1 MVDNSQTSFGSPTGA
16 DHRID
21 FDEIVL
27 ALGKE
32 GLLDAGQLKQIKSS
46 ADTRLPG
53 DEHALE
59 VLARY
64 NLKAANAPATRL
76 DLEFLTRWL
85 AERAHVPY
93 LRIDPLK
100 IDVAQVTAV
109 IKRSY
114 ASRFNIL
121 PVAVSGKQITVATA
135 EPWVREW
142 ENELANSMDF
152 EFRRV
157 IANPQAIRR
166 YLGEF
171 YAIGGSIL
179 GAQAEPA
186 GHGSAQHVA
195 GFEQLV
201 DLGDI
206 GDVDPNHRHVV
217 RIVDWLLQYAFE
229 QRASDIHLEPRR
241 ETGNVRFRIDG
252 VLHLVNELPARVL
265 AAAVSRLKALGRLD
279 VVERRRPQDGRIKT
293 KGAKGDEVE
302 LRLSTMPTTFGEK
315 LVLRIF
321 DPQVL
326 MKSLEAL
333 GFDRHEQSLWE
344 TMINNPHGMIVVTGP
359 TGSGKTTTLYA
370 ALKRLA
376 RPELNVCTIEDPIE
390 MVDPLFNQM
399 YVQPQIGLDFASGVR
414 TLLRQDP
421 DIIMVGEI
429 RDYETAQTTVQA
441 ALTGH
446 LVLSTLHTNDAP
458 STITRFMDLGIA
470 AYLLKSSL
478 LGIIAQRLV
487 RTLCDHC
494 KVPVR
499 LNETRWHA
507 LTGDESIPP
516 PESGACAA
524 AGCEE
529 CRHTGYRGR
538 TGIHEIM
545 VMDDHMRRLV
555 NTDTE
560 SDSLRT
566 AALAHGMRSLRLS
579 GAGKVAAGLTTIEEV
594 MSVLQTDHVTE

>member
-1 MVDNSQTSFGSPTGA
+1 MSETSQTSFGSQSGA
-16 DHRID
+16 HHRLTLI
-21 FDEIVL
+21 EIAR

-32 GLLDAGQLKQIKSS
+32 GLLDARQLVQLKSAADSISS
-46 ADTRLPG
+46 V

-59 VLARY
+59 VLARH
-64 NLKAANAPATRL
+64 NLKAANDPRTQL

-85 AERAHVPY
+85 AGRARLPY

-100 IDVAQVTAV
+100 IDVSQVTGV

-121 PVAVSGKQITVATA
+121 PVAVVGKQITVATA

-142 ENELANSMDF
+142 ENELAQTMDL
-152 EFRRV
+152 EFKRV
-157 IANPQAIRR
+157 VANPQAIRR
-166 YLGEF
+166 YLGEI

-179 GAQAEPA
+179 GAQLEPNSA
-186 GHGSAQHVA
+186 GSSNDIT

-201 DLGDI
+201 DLGEIDE
-206 GDVDPNHRHVV
+206 VDPNHRHVV

-252 VLHLVNELPARVL
+252 VLHLVNELPARVM
-265 AAAVSRLKALGRLD
+265 AATVSRLKALGRLD

-293 KGAKGDEVE
+293 KGATGDEVE

-315 LVLRIF
+315 LVMRIF

-326 MKSLEAL
+326 VKSLEAL
-333 GFDRHEQSLWE
+333 GFDQHDQALWE
-344 TMINNPHGMIVVTGP
+344 TMTQNPHGMIVVTGP
-359 TGSGKTTTLYA
+359 TGSGKTTTLYS

-399 YVQPQIGLDFASGVR
+399 YVQHQIGLDFANGVR

-458 STITRFMDLGIA
+458 SSITRFLDLGIA

-478 LGIIAQRLV
+478 LGIVAQRLI
-487 RTLCDHC
+487 RTLCNHC
-494 KVPVR
+494 KAPTT
-499 LNETRWHA
+499 LKESSWHA
-507 LTGDESIPP
+507 LTGDESMAVP
-516 PESGACAA
+516 AHAHAA
-524 AGCEE
+524 RGCDE

-538 TGIHEIM
+538 TGIYEIM

-555 NTDTE
+555 RADAE
-560 SDSLRT
+560 SDMLRT

-579 GAGKVAAGLTTIEEV
+579 GAGKVAAGLTTVEEV
-594 MSVLQTDHVTE
+594 VGVIQAEHVSE

>member
-1 MVDNSQTSFGSPTGA
+1 MSEISQSSFGPTGGG
-16 DHRID
+16 DHRITLV
-21 FDEIVL
+21 EIVQ
-27 ALGKE
+27 ALRKD
-32 GLLDAGQLKQIKSS
+32 GLLDADQLQQLKPSIDAQ
-46 ADTRLPG
+46 TVG
-53 DEHALE
+53 GEHALE
-59 VLARY
+59 VLARH
-64 NLKAANAPATRL
+64 NLTAANKTRTPL
-76 DLEFLTRWL
+76 EIEFLTRWL
-85 AERAHVPY
+85 AGRARLPY

-100 IDVAQVTAV
+100 IDVSQVTSV

-142 ENELANSMDF
+142 ENELSQTMDL
-152 EFRRV
+152 EFKRV
-157 IANPQAIRR
+157 VANPRSIRR

-186 GHGSAQHVA
+186 KGGTSDRVA

-206 GDVDPNHRHVV
+206 EEVDPDHRHVV

-252 VLHLVNELPARVL
+252 VLHLVNELPSRVL
-265 AAAVSRLKALGRLD
+265 AATVSRLKALGRLD

-293 KGAKGDEVE
+293 KGPTGDEVE

-315 LVLRIF
+315 LVMRIF

-326 MKSLEAL
+326 MKSLESL
-333 GFDRHEQSLWE
+333 GFDEHDQSLWE
-344 TMINNPHGMIVVTGP
+344 TMTNNPHGMIVVTGP
-359 TGSGKTTTLYA
+359 TGSGKTTTLYS

-390 MVDPLFNQM
+390 MVDPQFNQM
-399 YVQPQIGLDFASGVR
+399 YVQHQIGLDFATGVR

-458 STITRFMDLGIA
+458 SSITRFLDLGIA

-478 LGIIAQRLV
+478 LGIVAQRLV
-487 RTLCDHC
+487 RTLCTQC
-494 KVPVR
+494 KTPTA
-499 LNETRWHA
+499 LEESHWHA
-507 LTGDESIPP
+507 LTGNESSSPP
-516 PESGACAA
+516 PGAHAA
-524 AGCEE
+524 RGCDE

-538 TGIHEIM
+538 TGIYEIM
-545 VMDDHMRRLV
+545 LMDDRMRGLV
-555 NTDTE
+555 RA
-560 SDSLRT
+560 DSEPEQIRT

-579 GAGKVAAGLTTIEEV
+579 GAGKVASGQTTVEEV
-594 MSVLQTDHVTE
+594 MSVIQT